1 VDRHAQ
7 SLRCGDQYGLQISA
21 VAVADDVT
29 CPIVGAPVSQ
39 VRRPHQQTR
48 VLVVEEGQGTCRA
61 GDCRHRALDAQIA
74 EHVLRAAPQGQACTG
89 FTQLARR
96 FMNLDWQPRA
106 GEGNG
111 CCQPAQA
118 RPDHQHRIIC
128 SHGGKLAQFGSA
140 DKDYRLGMSGQ
151 LC

>member
-1 VDRHAQ
+1 M
-7 SLRCGDQYGLQISA
+7 
-21 VAVADDVT
+21 
-29 CPIVGAPVSQ
+29 
-39 VRRPHQQTR
+39 
-48 VLVVEEGQGTCRA
+48 RA
-61 GDCRHRALDAQIA
+61 GYRRDFALDAQIA
-74 EHVLRAAPQGQACTG
+74 EHVLCTAPQGEACAG

-96 FMNLDWQPRA
+96 FMNLDGQPRA
-106 GEGNG
+106 GKGNG
-111 CCQPAQA
+111 SCQPAQA